1 MHVIIAAVLGFGV
14 GVFCPAVARE
24 VKKAFTVEIS
34 KVDAAVKADASK
46 VVADVKSKL

>member
-1 MHVIIAAVLGFGV
+1 MHVIIAAVVGFGV

-34 KVDAAVKADASK
+34 KADAAVHAEVSKVIADAK
-46 VVADVKSKL
+46 AKL

>member
-1 MHVIIAAVLGFGV
+1 MHVIIAAVVGFGV

-34 KVDAAVKADASK
+34 KVDVAVKAEASK
-46 VVADVKSKL
+46 VVAGAKSKL

>member
-24 VKKAFTVEIS
+24 VKAAFTVGIS
-34 KVDAAVKADASK
+34 KVDTVVKADASK
-46 VVADVKSKL
+46 AVSDAKAKL